1 MDALITLKK
10 TIKIS
15 PIRYYKG
22 LTKITFNF
30 GSISYEDK
38 DIIKLNTDLEDDL
51 KELEIIPDLKEL
63 EIIPDKKKKKTK
75 KKATK
80 KTK

>member
-1 MDALITLKK
+1 MLEQNVPNSLVND
-10 TIKIS
+10 IKFS
-15 PIRYYKG
+15 
-22 LTKITFNF
+22 
-30 GSISYEDK
+30 DK